1 MEENKKCAICEE
13 TIDDDEEYH
22 ELPDGRI
29 VCDYCYE
36 NALCEC
42 DECGERF
49 PEDDMENW
57 GDDMRLCP
65 DCFHKYFPAF
75 DAAENLKETE
85 DAYEEMKSR
94 FVGRKLEDWE
104 DLYIKTDMD
113 DESFSY
119 SIEIDV
125 DDSNV
130 ITDIS
135 PLMIERCQWIG
146 ITRECWLPYPVS
158 IDDYEEGGL
167 VDGLIESNVT
177 FADEE

>member
-1 MEENKKCAICEE
+1 MDDTKECAICGEPIE
-13 TIDDDEEYH
+13 DENFA

-29 VCDYCYE
+29 VCNYCYE
-36 NALCEC
+36 NELYEC

-65 DCFHKYFPAF
+65 DCFRKYFPDF
-75 DAAENLKETE
+75 NAAENLKETE

-104 DLYIKTDMD
+104 DLCIKTDMD
-113 DESFSY
+113 DENFSY
-119 SIEIDV
+119 SLEIDV
-125 DDSNV
+125 DDNNI

-135 PLMIERCQWIG
+135 PLKIERCQWIG
-146 ITRECWLPYPVS
+146 ITRECWLPYPIS

-167 VDGLIESNVT
+167 VDSLIESNVT
-177 FADEE
+177 FAEEK